1 MIRNTIITEKLQIR
15 YPIVQAPMLGVTSPE
30 MVAAIANQG
39 GLGSLPVGGLSPEK
53 TTELIRK
60 TKQLTAHPFA
70 VNLFAH
76 TIPEVDFYEAKRMQE
91 LLLELGTKNGLPF
104 PELSLEKLTFYSY
117 KQQIDILIAEQIPI
131 VSFTFGIPDDESL
144 SKLKANGTVLIGTA
158 TCLEEALLLNQKGID
173 LITAQGIEA
182 GGHRG
187 TFLDTIPLPE
197 IGVMALVSQIT
208 DHIDKPVLASGAIN
222 DGKTIRAAFALGA
235 SGVQI
240 GTAFIATTESLA
252 IPAYQ
257 QAVLNARDTDSTLT
271 RTFSGRWAR
280 GLQNLFMTEVD
291 HSGLTPLPYPIQ
303 NSLTTALRQIA
314 QQNNNNNFTNLW
326 SGQSA
331 PKIQLPDCA
340 SIFQELIRQ
349 SKIKNT

>member
-1 MIRNTIITEKLQIR
+1 MTRNHLITEKLQIR
-15 YPIVQAPMLGVTSPE
+15 YPIVQAPMLGVTTPE
-30 MVAAIANQG
+30 MVAAIANEG

-60 TKQLTAHPFA
+60 TKQLTSYPFA

-76 TIPEVDFYEAKRMQE
+76 TIPDITIAEAQQMQE
-91 LLLELGTKNGLPF
+91 YLSELGRKNGLEF
-104 PELSLEKLTFYSY
+104 PAQSIEKLVFYSY
-117 KQQIDILIAEQIPI
+117 KSQIDILIAEQIPI

-144 SKLKANGTVLIGTA
+144 LKLKANGILLIGTA
-158 TCLEEALLLNQKGID
+158 TCLEEALILDKKNID
-173 LITAQGIEA
+173 IITAQGIEA

-187 TFLDTIPLPE
+187 TFLDTIPLPQVS
-197 IGVMALVSQIT
+197 VMALVPQIVGR
-208 DHIDKPVLASGAIN
+208 INKPVLASGAIN
-222 DGKTIRAAFALGA
+222 DGNTIRAALAMGA

-240 GTAFIATTESLA
+240 GTAFIASSESMA
-252 IPAYQ
+252 IPTYK
-257 QAVLNARDTDSTLT
+257 QAVLNAKDTDSTLT

-280 GLQNLFMTEVD
+280 GLQNQFMSALD

-303 NSLTTALRQIA
+303 NSLTTPLRQVA
-314 QQNNNNNFTNLW
+314 QQHNNNNFTNMW

-340 SIFQELIRQ
+340 AIFRELVRQ
-349 SKIKNT
+349 TEIKNT